1 MADGRYGGKEDWT
14 IGVKEQEQEQEPDQE
29 PDQPPWIDPSTILR
43 CLSVYIT
50 E

>member
-14 IGVKEQEQEQEPDQE
+14 IGVKEQKQEPDQE
-29 PDQPPWIDPSTILR
+29 PDQPPKIGPSTILR

>member
-14 IGVKEQEQEQEPDQE
+14 IGVKEQKQE
-29 PDQPPWIDPSTILR
+29 PDQPPKIGPSTILR